1 MNREILFK
9 AKVKDSAEWIEGG
22 LIVVKNTARR
32 FIVDINSKTALR
44 GVVTHCSDKYDW
56 RSTEVYPDTVCQ
68 FTGITTELGIDLYEN
83 DIVECCGY
91 RGVIKF
97 EDGAFVIEWIGNG
110 TEFLRKDLAYW
121 AYTKTVIVTGN
132 AFETSNIVER
142 ESSAIYHDFMKKGKM

>member
-9 AKVKDSAEWIEGG
+9 AKVKDSTEWIEGG

-56 RSTEVYPDTVCQ
+56 RSTEVDPDTVCQ

-83 DIVECCGY
+83 DIVECGGY

-97 EDGAFVIEWIGNG
+97 EDGAFIIKWNTKGS
-110 TEFLRKDLAYW
+110 EFLRHDLAYW
-121 AYTKTVIVTGN
+121 AYLSNVRVVGN
-132 AFETSNIVER
+132 IFDNPELLEEENVHGT
-142 ESSAIYHDFMKKGKM
+142 D

>member
-9 AKVKDSAEWIEGG
+9 AKAKDSAEWIEGG
-22 LIVVKNTARR
+22 LIVVKNTTRR

-68 FTGITTELGIDLYEN
+68 FTGITTELGIYLYEN

-121 AYTKTVIVTGN
+121 ANLDGFQTIGN
-132 AFETSNIVER
+132 
-142 ESSAIYHDFMKKGKM
+142 IYDNPELLEEEDVHGRFDQNH

>member
-9 AKVKDSAEWIEGG
+9 AKVKDSTEWIEGG
-22 LIVVKNTARR
+22 PIVVKNTARR

-56 RSTEVYPDTVCQ
+56 RSAEVDPDTVCQ

-83 DIVECCGY
+83 DIVECGCY

-110 TEFLRKDLAYW
+110 TEFLRKDLGYW
-121 AYTKTVIVTGN
+121 ANSDGFQTIGN
-132 AFETSNIVER
+132 
-142 ESSAIYHDFMKKGKM
+142 IYDNPELLEEENVHGRCDQNH

>member
-9 AKVKDSAEWIEGG
+9 AKVKDSTEWIEGG

-56 RSTEVYPDTVCQ
+56 RSTEVDPDTVCQ

-83 DIVECCGY
+83 DIVECGGY

-97 EDGAFVIEWIGNG
+97 EDGALVIEWIGNG
-110 TEFLRKDLAYW
+110 TEFLRHDLAYW
-121 AYTKTVIVTGN
+121 AYLRNVRVVGN
-132 AFETSNIVER
+132 IFDNPELLEEENMHGT
-142 ESSAIYHDFMKKGKM
+142 D

>member
-9 AKVKDSAEWIEGG
+9 AKVKDSTEWIEGG

-56 RSTEVYPDTVCQ
+56 RSTEVDPDTVCQ

-83 DIVECCGY
+83 DIVECGGY

-110 TEFLRKDLAYW
+110 KEFLRKDLAYW
-121 AYTKTVIVTGN
+121 AYLRNVRVVGN
-132 AFETSNIVER
+132 IFDNPELLEEENVHGT
-142 ESSAIYHDFMKKGKM
+142 D

>member
-56 RSTEVYPDTVCQ
+56 RSTEVDPDTVC
-68 FTGITTELGIDLYEN
+68 
-83 DIVECCGY
+83 
-91 RGVIKF
+91 
-97 EDGAFVIEWIGNG
+97 
-110 TEFLRKDLAYW
+110 
-121 AYTKTVIVTGN
+121 
-132 AFETSNIVER
+132 
-142 ESSAIYHDFMKKGKM
+142 

>member
-32 FIVDINSKTALR
+32 YIVDINSKTALR

-56 RSTEVYPDTVCQ
+56 RSTEVDPDTVCQ

-83 DIVECCGY
+83 DIVECGGY
-91 RGVIKF
+91 RGVIEF
-97 EDGAFVIEWIGNG
+97 EDGAFVIEWIGNVA
-110 TEFLRKDLAYW
+110 ELLRKDLGYW
-121 AYTKTVIVTGN
+121 ANLDGFQTIGN
-132 AFETSNIVER
+132 IYDNPELLEEER
-142 ESSAIYHDFMKKGKM
+142 LL